1 MPENTFVV
9 FRDTCDKYF
18 TDKVLKMVNTK
29 LKTNLQFSHFW
40 HNTFPDGESGSFP
53 ENGKQIRGRYPII
66 FSCPITDHLEVEMFH
81 ILFACG
87 QFGSRERILVM
98 PFLRYRRQDRVEK
111 AHEITRL
118 RWFIGMLSLMGVK
131 HLVICDPHSV
141 KHTNDFCR
149 EFNVKLHVAD
159 PTTHIAQCLRP
170 RLRKIPRSDLFIYS
184 PDLGSARRA
193 ESLARSLKCR
203 VLLTPKGRGPDGEV
217 RILHSSDLP
226 PGIREQLGD
235 HIELLSDDW
244 HEATGKHLIMRE
256 DEIATARTAT
266 MTAAAL
272 RQVGVASVSLVA
284 THPVCCDGWKLVL
297 FPPGKPSPFDNVWL
311 GNTRPRGKGTECEG
325 STGARVK
332 VINMANVVANTL
344 VKVIKQYV

>member
-141 KHTNDFCR
+141 KHTNVSAPVLEKSR
-149 EFNVKLHVAD
+149 D
-159 PTTHIAQCLRP
+159 PICL
-170 RLRKIPRSDLFIYS
+170 S
-184 PDLGSARRA
+184 
-193 ESLARSLKCR
+193 
-203 VLLTPKGRGPDGEV
+203 T
-217 RILHSSDLP
+217 LP
-226 PGIREQLGD
+226 
-235 HIELLSDDW
+235 
-244 HEATGKHLIMRE
+244 
-256 DEIATARTAT
+256 
-266 MTAAAL
+266 
-272 RQVGVASVSLVA
+272 
-284 THPVCCDGWKLVL
+284 
-297 FPPGKPSPFDNVWL
+297 
-311 GNTRPRGKGTECEG
+311 
-325 STGARVK
+325 
-332 VINMANVVANTL
+332 TL
-344 VKVIKQYV
+344 VPPVGPNR